1 MDALPT
7 TTTAAVLDRDGLQA
21 LIEALAARGFR
32 VLGPLVRDEAI
43 VYDEIAGV
51 ADLPAG
57 WTDRQGPGQY
67 RLERRDDQALFGFA
81 AAPQSWKR
89 FLHPPVETLWR
100 VRQERAGCSSAPP
113 PRRRP
118 DTPFSACAPA
128 TSMPSPSRTGCSARA
143 TIAMT
148 PTRAAG
154 AAPSSSR

>member
-7 TTTAAVLDRDGLQA
+7 TTTGAVLDLDGLQA
-21 LIEALAARGFR
+21 LIEALAARGFQ

-57 WTDRQGPGQY
+57 WTDRQAPGQY

-100 VRQERAGCSSAPP
+100 VQQGRADCSSPPP

-118 DTPFSACAPA
+118 DMPFSACVPA
-128 TSMPSPSRTGCSARA
+128 TSRPSPSRTGCSARA
-143 TIAMT
+143 IIGIP
-148 PTRAAG
+148 PTSAG
-154 AAPSSSR
+154 GTTPSSSR